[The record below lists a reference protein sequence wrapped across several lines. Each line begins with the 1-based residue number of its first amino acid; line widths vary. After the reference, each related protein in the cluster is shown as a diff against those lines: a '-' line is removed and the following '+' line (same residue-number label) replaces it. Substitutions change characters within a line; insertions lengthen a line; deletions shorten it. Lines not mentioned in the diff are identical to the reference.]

1 MRQKR
6 WGKVKGK
13 VTENCL
19 MGSPFLLQPTHVRD
33 HRTSCD
39 SSSIQ
44 AYRKDNRY
52 SYERWHNR
60 PASLAL

>member
-6 WGKVKGK
+6 CGKVKGK

-39 SSSIQ
+39 SRSIH
-44 AYRKDNRY
+44 AYRENNRY
-52 SYERWHNR
+52 SYERRHNR
-60 PASLAL
+60 PAGLAL